1 MAYSVYFRRFI
12 SLKYIGEEDMNCS
25 KCGYN
30 NSEDSKFCENCGNNL
45 VRKDDSNS
53 KPTYILDQQKSL
65 SNQPNFSRTNQSTQF
80 SKGLAFNNS
89 PNNLS
94 RFNNTNISASSG
106 NNNLNNNDISSSNV
120 NPHTNNPHTNN
131 PNQAPHQPS
140 FGNGSSSS
148 SSSSSSQSSP
158 YSQSNQYQSSQYSS
172 NQGYGYQPNSHMSQ
186 PGSGQSSY
194 SNSYQNNGSYSSN
207 NSYSVGN
214 NPQYSRPYGAPQSN
228 PSSNY
233 ATRPYGNPKGIP
245 SNSASSSAG
254 VQSSAGVPA
263 QSSVTSSS
271 VPSSSASSS
280 SASSSSSVPSG
291 SSPYYY
297 SNSLSSTPNDAMDSA
312 ISSIANGFKNVAYGT
327 KNVYSKIVL
336 WPLWVKIV
344 SVICTILI
352 ITVPAGLI
360 SYYNWVN
367 RFQMPYGKLRSAIT
381 QNVADNYKIRIVGS
395 DVRDYPHVKLYF
407 SVTDNTGESLEIE
420 SPTAAI
426 KEKVGKG
433 SDIERRIR
441 NIERIKDKQGVGYE
455 IMLDKSYSMYNSMDI
470 MKNTMKDFV
479 RALNYKVGD
488 KAEVIS
494 FDTYLMYMASYTKDE
509 DNLLNGIDNMEPYG
523 NTALYDALYTGVTN
537 ASKRIGANCVI
548 AFTDGEDNMSQ
559 HSMDDVI
566 SFAKDKGIPIYLI
579 GTADANTTYLQTIA
593 EQTGG
598 YFWNL
603 KFIKDMS
610 EVLDRIKANQD
621 NVYCLEYDSDSSADP
636 YADRVISALLAD
648 SKHSYSGGIGD
659 DLPFNPIRGE
669 KVQKASYTVH
679 KGDVTW
685 TEANAACMQDGAHL
699 ATIPTKDEEDKL
711 IQLAEE
717 NDIKYVWIGG
727 YTSERPNGDVFAHWI
742 TGEKTTYTNWMQGEP
757 SRNDR
762 DGSPEFY
769 LMLWKVGD
777 QWSWNDERDNLYN
790 SSYLHDT
797 FSGKTGYICK
807 VDSKN

>member
-1 MAYSVYFRRFI
+1 
-12 SLKYIGEEDMNCS
+12 MNCS

-131 PNQAPHQPS
+131 PHTNNPNQAPNQPSHQPS
-140 FGNGSSSS
+140 FGNGS

-194 SNSYQNNGSYSSN
+194 SNSYQNNGSYSPN

-685 TEANAACMQDGAHL
+685 TEANAKCMQDGAHL

>member
-1 MAYSVYFRRFI
+1 M
-12 SLKYIGEEDMNCS
+12 
-25 KCGYN
+25 
-30 NSEDSKFCENCGNNL
+30 
-45 VRKDDSNS
+45 
-53 KPTYILDQQKSL
+53 
-65 SNQPNFSRTNQSTQF
+65 
-80 SKGLAFNNS
+80 
-89 PNNLS
+89 
-94 RFNNTNISASSG
+94 
-106 NNNLNNNDISSSNV
+106 
-120 NPHTNNPHTNN
+120 
-131 PNQAPHQPS
+131 
-140 FGNGSSSS
+140 
-148 SSSSSSQSSP
+148 
-158 YSQSNQYQSSQYSS
+158 
-172 NQGYGYQPNSHMSQ
+172 
-186 PGSGQSSY
+186 
-194 SNSYQNNGSYSSN
+194 
-207 NSYSVGN
+207 
-214 NPQYSRPYGAPQSN
+214 
-228 PSSNY
+228 
-233 ATRPYGNPKGIP
+233 
-245 SNSASSSAG
+245 
-254 VQSSAGVPA
+254 
-263 QSSVTSSS
+263 
-271 VPSSSASSS
+271 
-280 SASSSSSVPSG
+280 
-291 SSPYYY
+291 
-297 SNSLSSTPNDAMDSA
+297 
-312 ISSIANGFKNVAYGT
+312 
-327 KNVYSKIVL
+327 
-336 WPLWVKIV
+336 KIV

>member
-1 MAYSVYFRRFI
+1 
-12 SLKYIGEEDMNCS
+12 MNCL

-30 NSEDSKFCENCGNNL
+30 NPEDSKFCENCGNNL
-45 VRKDDSNS
+45 VKKDDSNS
-53 KPTYILDQQKSL
+53 KPSYILDQQKSL

-131 PNQAPHQPS
+131 PNQPSHQPS

-148 SSSSSSQSSP
+148 QSPSSQ

-186 PGSGQSSY
+186 PGSGYSSY
-194 SNSYQNNGSYSSN
+194 SNSYQNNGSYSPN
-207 NSYSVGN
+207 NSYGAGN

-228 PSSNY
+228 PQSNPSSNY
-233 ATRPYGNPKGIP
+233 PTRPYGSPQGSHQGIP
-245 SNSASSSAG
+245 SNSTSSSAG
-254 VQSSAGVPA
+254 VRPSAGVPTQHSA
-263 QSSVTSSS
+263 SSGSSVSSGSAPSSS
-271 VPSSSASSS
+271 SPSSSAPSSS
-280 SASSSSSVPSG
+280 HASSASSVPSG

-312 ISSIANGFKNVAYGT
+312 ISSVAHGFKNAAYGF

-381 QNVADNYKIRIVGS
+381 QNVTDNYKIRIVGS

-407 SVTDNTGESLEIE
+407 SVTDNAGESLEIE

>member
-1 MAYSVYFRRFI
+1 
-12 SLKYIGEEDMNCS
+12 MNCS

-131 PNQAPHQPS
+131 PHTNNPNQAPNQPSHQPS
-140 FGNGSSSS
+140 FGNSS

-194 SNSYQNNGSYSSN
+194 SNSYQDNGSYSPN

-271 VPSSSASSS
+271 VPSSSHASS
-280 SASSSSSVPSG
+280 ASSVPSG

>member
-1 MAYSVYFRRFI
+1 
-12 SLKYIGEEDMNCS
+12 MNCS

-131 PNQAPHQPS
+131 PNQAPNQPS
-140 FGNGSSSS
+140 FGNG
-148 SSSSSSQSSP
+148 SSSSQSSP

-186 PGSGQSSY
+186 PGSGHSSY

-245 SNSASSSAG
+245 SNSASSSAS
-254 VQSSAGVPA
+254 VQPSSGVPA

>member
-1 MAYSVYFRRFI
+1 
-12 SLKYIGEEDMNCS
+12 MNCS

-131 PNQAPHQPS
+131 PHTNNPNQAPNQPSHQPS
-140 FGNGSSSS
+140 FGNGS

-194 SNSYQNNGSYSSN
+194 SNSYQNNGSYSPN

>member
-1 MAYSVYFRRFI
+1 
-12 SLKYIGEEDMNCS
+12 MNCS

-120 NPHTNNPHTNN
+120 NPHTNNP
-131 PNQAPHQPS
+131 NQPSHQPSHQPS
-140 FGNGSSSS
+140 FGNGP
-148 SSSSSSQSSP
+148 SSSQSSP

-186 PGSGQSSY
+186 PGSGHSSY
-194 SNSYQNNGSYSSN
+194 SNSYQNNGSYSPN

-228 PSSNY
+228 PQSNPQPNPQPNPSSNY
-233 ATRPYGNPKGIP
+233 PTRPYGNPKGIP

-271 VPSSSASSS
+271 VPSSSH
-280 SASSSSSVPSG
+280 ASSSSSVPSG

-344 SVICTILI
+344 SAICTILI

>member
-1 MAYSVYFRRFI
+1 
-12 SLKYIGEEDMNCS
+12 MNCS

-120 NPHTNNPHTNN
+120 NPHTNNP
-131 PNQAPHQPS
+131 NQPSHQPSHQPS
-140 FGNGSSSS
+140 FGNGP
-148 SSSSSSQSSP
+148 SSSQSSP

-186 PGSGQSSY
+186 PGSGHSSY
-194 SNSYQNNGSYSSN
+194 SNSYQNNGSYSPN

-233 ATRPYGNPKGIP
+233 PTRPYGHPKGIP

-327 KNVYSKIVL
+327 KNVYLKIVL

>member
-1 MAYSVYFRRFI
+1 
-12 SLKYIGEEDMNCS
+12 MNCS

-120 NPHTNNPHTNN
+120 NPHTNNP
-131 PNQAPHQPS
+131 NQAPNQPSHQPSHQPS
-140 FGNGSSSS
+140 FGNGS

-194 SNSYQNNGSYSSN
+194 SNSYQNNGSYSPN

-233 ATRPYGNPKGIP
+233 PTRPYGNPKGIP

-263 QSSVTSSS
+263 QSS

-297 SNSLSSTPNDAMDSA
+297 SNSLSSSPNDAMDSA

>member
-1 MAYSVYFRRFI
+1 
-12 SLKYIGEEDMNCS
+12 MNCS

-131 PNQAPHQPS
+131 PHTNNPNQAPNQPSHQPS
-140 FGNGSSSS
+140 FGNGS

-186 PGSGQSSY
+186 PGSGHSSY

-233 ATRPYGNPKGIP
+233 PTRPYGNPKGIP

>member
-1 MAYSVYFRRFI
+1 
-12 SLKYIGEEDMNCS
+12 MNCS

-131 PNQAPHQPS
+131 PHTNNPNQAPNQPSHQPS
-140 FGNGSSSS
+140 FGNGS

-172 NQGYGYQPNSHMSQ
+172 NQGYGYQTNSHMSQ
-186 PGSGQSSY
+186 PGSGHSSY
-194 SNSYQNNGSYSSN
+194 SNSYQNNGSYSPN

>member
-1 MAYSVYFRRFI
+1 
-12 SLKYIGEEDMNCS
+12 MNCS

-131 PNQAPHQPS
+131 PNQAPNQPSHQPS
-140 FGNGSSSS
+140 FGNGS

-194 SNSYQNNGSYSSN
+194 SNSYQNNGSYSPN

-263 QSSVTSSS
+263 QSSV
-271 VPSSSASSS
+271 PSS